1 MMAYADSRYLEA
13 AASRG
18 RPAGEDHRLAARD
31 LGLTSV
37 GASGKVTWCLIGD
50 FPDVDVKG
58 SDTAVTESAGIGGV
72 AALFLRR

>member
-50 FPDVDVKG
+50 FPDVDIKG
-58 SDTAVTESAGIGGV
+58 SESVTESAGIGGV